1 MRAPNPLGFG
11 GPTPHLPRA
20 ASDQTEYI
28 LFQKALR
35 RILAFTGR
43 TIDDVVNS
51 PIVKNEV
58 YGYYKLSRQIDR
70 FGEIRELERQW
81 NPVRAR

>member
-11 GPTPHLPRA
+11 SPSRRLHRSA
-20 ASDQTEYI
+20 DQTEYI

-43 TIDDVVNS
+43 SIDDVVNS
-51 PIVKNEV
+51 PVVKNEI
-58 YGYYKLSRQIDR
+58 YGYYKLSKQIDR
-70 FGEIRELERQW
+70 AGEIRELERQW
-81 NPVRAR
+81 NSVRAR